1 LAGEALQRADQ
12 VARSLRELSHRLH
25 PAKLRLL
32 GLVGALQGLQRES
45 SHSGTAITFTHE
57 NVPSTLS
64 PDLTVCL
71 FRIVQETLQNAL
83 KYSKARG
90 VRVHLSGRSDG
101 LALTIADDGIGFDV
115 DAAWGNGLG
124 LVSIRERVEAVGG
137 TLEIRSAPGAGTNFT
152 ITVPVEKVQNAAE
165 TAAS

>member
-1 LAGEALQRADQ
+1 
-12 VARSLRELSHRLH
+12 
-25 PAKLRLL
+25 
-32 GLVGALQGLQRES
+32 
-45 SHSGTAITFTHE
+45 
-57 NVPSTLS
+57 
-64 PDLTVCL
+64 
-71 FRIVQETLQNAL
+71 
-83 KYSKARG
+83 
-90 VRVHLSGRSDG
+90 VHLSGRSDG